1 MSKPKD
7 PITGKKLSG
16 AERVAQEIVEFRRD
30 AKLDSWTAFVDE
42 LQVPSELY
50 PALQTNRPELL
61 RLAQPRALTSDEC
74 AVLYK
79 LIGGL
84 METNAAL
91 RQHTER
97 VAQLTGNLNNAMKGF
112 GSAARSIHD
121 FANFRTAADGDESE
135 DEDAAA

>member
-1 MSKPKD
+1 MTKYKD
-7 PITGKKLSG
+7 PVTGKRLTG
-16 AERVAQEIVEFRRD
+16 RELLAHEIAAYRRD
-30 AKLDSWTAFVDE
+30 AKLDSWNVFVEE
-42 LQVPSELY
+42 LQVPGDIY

-61 RLAQPRALTSDEC
+61 RLARPRALTEAEC

-97 VAQLTGNLNNAMKGF
+97 VANLTDRLTAAMKGF
-112 GSAARSIHD
+112 DSAAQAIND
-121 FANFRTAADGDESE
+121 FANFRSSLSTDESE
-135 DEDAAA
+135 EDEAA